1 MNLLT
6 TEDFSS
12 TFGPKSQRK
21 KPKLTHTSDVDTLLS
36 HVSSSQ
42 SKYDVKIDPQLT
54 PLALTRE
61 VQLKD
66 ASGQKMF
73 EKVRACT
80 QTNIEHVP
88 ANVQCDQTGGNRDF
102 ARCTFSRA
110 AHSPYTNTV
119 SDLLLSLLLARL
131 CVLLSPRVNRSAS
144 GLSCTK

>member
-73 EKVRACT
+73 EKVRRACT
-80 QTNIEHVP
+80 QTSMSTCRSMCSAIRRT
-88 ANVQCDQTGGNRDF
+88 AT
-102 ARCTFSRA
+102 ATTLRA
-110 AHSPYTNTV
+110 ALLSLT
-119 SDLLLSLLLARL
+119 SCFLLLSLLIVCLFAYPAGSIEAHL
-131 CVLLSPRVNRSAS
+131 V
-144 GLSCTK
+144 